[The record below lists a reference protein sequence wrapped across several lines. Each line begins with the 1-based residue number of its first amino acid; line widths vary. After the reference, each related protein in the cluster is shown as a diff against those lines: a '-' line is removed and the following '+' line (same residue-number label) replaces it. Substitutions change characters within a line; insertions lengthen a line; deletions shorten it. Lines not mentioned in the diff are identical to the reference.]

1 VNDPNRR
8 ASVCAVIV
16 TYHPDLVGLGV
27 EIDAVRPQVAQL
39 VVVDNATPG
48 LAGKLAGAD
57 LTLLAQPVNVG
68 LARAQNIGI
77 EAARAAGHT
86 HVQLLDQDS
95 VPAPDMVEQLLTA
108 AEKLSAGGRR
118 VAAVGPRFRDER
130 ERRDAPFIKIAFPM
144 SRKLWC
150 APDGAPVE
158 ADFLI
163 SSGVLIYLAVLG
175 EVGAM
180 DEGIFIDNVDME
192 WSFRARARGFSLY
205 GVCSAT
211 MGHRLGDARQPV
223 LGGRA
228 RVVVHPPVRLYF
240 IMRNR
245 LRLYRLAHTPR
256 VWIAQDVPR
265 VIAKLLIFT
274 VLVGPRARN
283 ARYMLRGLRDGLAGR
298 QGPCPL
304 EAP

>member
-1 VNDPNRR
+1 MNDANRR

-16 TYHPDLVGLGV
+16 TYHPEPAALRTRIAAL
-27 EIDAVRPQVAQL
+27 RPQVAQ
-39 VVVDNATPG
+39 VIVVDNATPG
-48 LAGKLAGAD
+48 FGAD
-57 LTLLAQPVNVG
+57 LGVTVLVQPENVG

-86 HVQLLDQDS
+86 HVLLLDQDS
-95 VPAPDMVEQLLTA
+95 VPAPDMVDRLLTA
-108 AEKLSAGGRR
+108 LAGLTAAGRR
-118 VAAVGPRFRDER
+118 VGAVGPRFRDER
-130 ERRDAPFIKIAFPM
+130 ERRDAPFVKIAFPM

-150 APDGAPVE
+150 SPDGEPIE

-163 SSGVLIYLAVLG
+163 SSGVLIPLAVLDQ
-175 EVGAM
+175 VGTM

-205 GVCSAT
+205 GVCAAT
-211 MGHRLGDARQPV
+211 MGHHLGDARQPV
-223 LGGRA
+223 FGGRA
-228 RVVVHPPVRLYF
+228 QVVVHSPVRLYY

-256 VWIAQDVPR
+256 VWIAQDLPR
-265 VIAKLLIFT
+265 VIAKFLIFT
-274 VLVGPRARN
+274 VLVGPRRRN

-304 EAP
+304 EPR